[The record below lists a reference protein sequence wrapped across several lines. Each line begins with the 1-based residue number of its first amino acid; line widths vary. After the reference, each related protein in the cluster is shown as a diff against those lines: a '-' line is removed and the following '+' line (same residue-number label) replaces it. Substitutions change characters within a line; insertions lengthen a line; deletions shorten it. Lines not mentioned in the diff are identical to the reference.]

1 MRASQLAQYVRAPP
15 GDAATSLT
23 RGPAEVP
30 RRRLAVTL
38 ERLAQQFGERFPPRL
53 AGPRRIGRE
62 AEFPL
67 VWPDGR
73 AGDVSLLWEPL
84 LAEGKARVTHDDPN
98 GRGMIERVDLGPV
111 GYEVEMGRATVEVV
125 LPPAVDLHELET
137 VSAEAIGRLVRAAT
151 ARGMLVLGY
160 GIQPRTPR
168 SSRLMTPKRRYRA
181 LYRAVGRSWLHFT
194 TTASDQVQVDIC
206 RDELMD
212 AVNVLNVLS
221 GPIIAL
227 TANSSVYAGRPGR
240 FVSGREGLL
249 ASLGDERYGMTPQR
263 FAALDEFMAFICG
276 QTCYVLKQD
285 GRHVRYGRP
294 FTSYLAAHG
303 PDLDAYMV
311 HEHYTWN
318 SARPRAQHGTIEV
331 RPACQQPPDE
341 PLAASAL
348 SLALVEGLADTW
360 AFVRDRLGSDPWP
373 AMAAYRKAAIRS
385 GLRAPEPVPGFLSG
399 LVDVCER
406 ALRRRGRGEE
416 RYLFPI
422 RTRIAKR
429 MLPADRAATLFQA
442 GGIAA
447 LISSLRL
454 DATTP

>member
-1 MRASQLAQYVRAPP
+1 M
-15 GDAATSLT
+15 
-23 RGPAEVP
+23 
-30 RRRLAVTL
+30 
-38 ERLAQQFGERFPPRL
+38 
-53 AGPRRIGRE
+53 
-62 AEFPL
+62 
-67 VWPDGR
+67 WPDGR
-73 AGDVSLLWEPL
+73 AGDVSLLWEHL
-84 LAEGKARVTHDDPN
+84 LTDGKAHITYDDPN
-98 GRGMIERVDLGPV
+98 GRGMIERVDLGLV

-137 VSAEAIGRLVRAAT
+137 VSADAIGRLVRVAA

-181 LYRAVGRSWLHFT
+181 LYRAVGRAWLHFT
-194 TTASDQVQVDIC
+194 TAASDQVQVDIC
-206 RDELMD
+206 RGELMD

-240 FVSGREGLL
+240 FASGREGLL
-249 ASLGDERYGMTPQR
+249 ASLGGHRHGMTPRR
-263 FAALDEFMAFICG
+263 FFSLEEFMAFICG

-285 GRHVRYGRP
+285 GRYVRYGRP

-303 PDLDAYMV
+303 PDLDAYLL

-348 SLALVEGLADTW
+348 CL
-360 AFVRDRLGSDPWP
+360 AFVETMPEIWAYLCEQVGPDPWP
-373 AMAAYRKAAIRS
+373 AMAAYRRNAIRL
-385 GLRAPEPVPGFLSG
+385 GVRAPEPVPGFLAG
-399 LVDVCER
+399 LVELAEH

-416 RYLFPI
+416 QYLRAI
-422 RTRIAKR
+422 SDRLETRT
-429 MLPADRAATLFQA
+429 LPADRAARIFREGGGRTLVNV
-442 GGIAA
+442 
-447 LISSLRL
+447 LRL
-454 DATTP
+454 REQIHLNARRD